1 MSIRKALKE
10 DAEKI
15 NNLVTSLSVYFLST
29 GQKEL
34 PRWFSNTLTKSK
46 FENRL
51 NDNEYLNFVYE
62 IKNDIVAFISINTNG
77 HLYHLFVSRE
87 YQRKGISK
95 KLWNKILTECKL
107 SKYTVRS
114 SLYAVPI
121 YKKFG
126 FQESDKV
133 GEKDGIEFQPMEYKC

>member
-1 MSIRKALKE
+1 MNIRKASKK

-15 NNLVTSLSVYFLST
+15 SNLVTSLSNYFLTT

-34 PRWFSNTLTKSK
+34 PRWFSDTLTKSE

-51 NDNEYLNFVYE
+51 NNNEYLNFVYE
-62 IKNDIVAFISINTNG
+62 TQNNIIAYISISTTG
-77 HLYHLFVSRE
+77 HLYHLFVSE
-87 YQRKGISK
+87 KYQRKGISR
-95 KLWNKILTECKL
+95 KLWSKILTECKL

-126 FQESDKV
+126 FQESDKI
-133 GEKDGIEFQPMEYKC
+133 GEKDGIEFQPMEHKC